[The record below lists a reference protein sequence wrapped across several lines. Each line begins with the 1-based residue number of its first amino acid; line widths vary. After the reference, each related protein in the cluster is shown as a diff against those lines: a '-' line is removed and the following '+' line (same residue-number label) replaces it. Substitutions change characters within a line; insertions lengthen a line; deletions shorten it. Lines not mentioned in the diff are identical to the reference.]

1 MGGAGDEEDER
12 DGGGGGGGDGD
23 GGATPQQQQRA
34 LLALRIDAPALL
46 RVARGERTRRDT
58 IGALAVTP
66 QRSW

>member
-1 MGGAGDEEDER
+1 VGGAGDEEDER
-12 DGGGGGGGDGD
+12 DGGGGGDGE